1 MMGEKKMST
10 FLIYPLAKQVAAT
23 LKETM
28 RDKFGNEPKVEE
40 AQSRRS
46 ICRRCLRR
54 FNPGER
60 RLLFKYR
67 PFPKEGVFAEAGP
80 IYIHESD
87 CRPETEILTGYP
99 DEFRELPL
107 LLRAYTREDGQVDSR
122 LIKDGD
128 AETVIDSFF
137 ADPDVAYLHLRDGES
152 GCYYARIERANGTRN
167 V

>member
-10 FLIYPLAKQVAAT
+10 FLIYPLAKQVAAP

-28 RDKFGNEPKVEE
+28 HDQFGNELKMEQ

-67 PFPKEGVFAEAGP
+67 PFEKEGAFAEAGP
-80 IYIHESD
+80 I
-87 CRPETEILTGYP
+87 
-99 DEFRELPL
+99 
-107 LLRAYTREDGQVDSR
+107 
-122 LIKDGD
+122 
-128 AETVIDSFF
+128 
-137 ADPDVAYLHLRDGES
+137 
-152 GCYYARIERANGTRN
+152 
-167 V
+167 